1 MISTLNC
8 NGRLLDLGQPIIMGI
23 LNVTPDSFY
32 DGGKYLGI
40 EAAVQQAKEMIAQG
54 ATIIDIGGASSR
66 PGATV
71 VETDEEIRRVIPV
84 ISAIKQQYPDVIIS
98 IDTWRG
104 QVAKAAVQAGASI
117 INDISAGSLDPDM
130 FPTVAELNV
139 PYILM
144 HIKGTPENM
153 QQAPEYEDITTEV
166 IDFLIEKIATL
177 RALGVKDIIV
187 DPGFGFGK
195 TIRHNY
201 TLLNR
206 LLEIKSVLQLP
217 LLVGVSRKSMI
228 YRLLD
233 ISPENALNGATALHV
248 IALQQGADILRVHD
262 VKEAVE
268 VLKIIQ
274 EVNLASE

>member
-1 MISTLNC
+1 MITTLNC
-8 NGRLLDLGQPIIMGI
+8 NGTVLDLRQPIIMGI

-32 DGGKYLGI
+32 DGGRYWDAD
-40 EAAVQQAKEMIAQG
+40 AAVRQAIEMMAQG
-54 ATIIDIGGASSR
+54 ATIIDVGGASSR
-66 PGATV
+66 PGAPL
-71 VETDEEIRRVIPV
+71 VETEEEIRRVVPV
-84 ISAIKQQYPDVIIS
+84 IAAIKHRYPDAIVS

-104 QVAKAAVQAGASI
+104 AVAKAAVQAGASI
-117 INDISAGSLDPDM
+117 INDISAGNMDPDM

-153 QQAPEYEDITTEV
+153 QQNPDYQDITTEV
-166 IDFLIEKIATL
+166 LDFLIQKTAEL
-177 RALGVKDIIV
+177 RALGVKDIII

-195 TIRHNY
+195 TVRHNY

-206 LLEIKSVLQLP
+206 LQEIKSVLQLP

-248 IALQQGADILRVHD
+248 IALQQGANILRVHD
-262 VKEAVE
+262 VKEALE
-268 VLKIIQ
+268 VLKLMQ
-274 EVNLASE
+274 EVNAAAE

>member
-1 MISTLNC
+1 MTTTLNC
-8 NGRLLDLGQPIIMGI
+8 NGTALDLSQPIIMGI

-32 DGGKYLGI
+32 DGGKYLGV
-40 EAAVQQAKEMIAQG
+40 EAAVQQAEQMIAQG
-54 ATIIDIGGASSR
+54 ATIIDVGGASSR
-66 PGATV
+66 PGANI
-71 VETDEEIRRVIPV
+71 VETEEEMRRVIPV
-84 ISAIKQQYPDVIIS
+84 ISAIKQQYPDVILS

-104 QVAKAAVQAGASI
+104 VVAKAAVQAGASI

-153 QQAPEYEDITTEV
+153 QQNPEYQDITTEV
-166 IDFLIEKIATL
+166 LDFLIQKIAEL

-206 LLEIKSVLQLP
+206 LQEIKSVLQLP

-248 IALQQGADILRVHD
+248 IALQQGANILRVHD

>member
-1 MISTLNC
+1 MTTTLNC
-8 NGRLLDLGQPIIMGI
+8 NGTALDLSQPIIMGI

-32 DGGKYLGI
+32 DGGKYLGV
-40 EAAVQQAKEMIAQG
+40 EAAVQQAEQMIAQG
-54 ATIIDIGGASSR
+54 ATIIDVGGASSR
-66 PGATV
+66 SGANI
-71 VETDEEIRRVIPV
+71 VETEEEMRRVIPV
-84 ISAIKQQYPDVIIS
+84 ISAIKQQYPDVILS

-104 QVAKAAVQAGASI
+104 VVAKAAVQAGASI

-153 QQAPEYEDITTEV
+153 QQNPEYQDITTEV
-166 IDFLIEKIATL
+166 LDFLIQKIAEL

-206 LLEIKSVLQLP
+206 LQEIKSVLQLP

-248 IALQQGADILRVHD
+248 IALQQGANILRVHD

>member
-1 MISTLNC
+1 MITTLNC
-8 NGRLLDLGQPIIMGI
+8 NGTTLDLSQPIIMGI

-32 DGGKYLGI
+32 DGGKYLGV

-54 ATIIDIGGASSR
+54 AAIIDVGGASSR
-66 PGATV
+66 SGAAV

-104 QVAKAAVQAGASI
+104 AVAKAAVQAGAAI

-130 FPTVAELNV
+130 CPTVAELNV

-153 QQAPEYEDITTEV
+153 QQNPEYQDITTEV
-166 IDFLIEKIATL
+166 LDFLIQKIAEL

-206 LLEIKSVLQLP
+206 LQEIKSVLQLP

-248 IALQQGADILRVHD
+248 IALQQGANILRVHD
-262 VKEAVE
+262 VKEALE

>member
-1 MISTLNC
+1 MTTTLNC
-8 NGRLLDLGQPIIMGI
+8 NGTALDLSQPIIMGI

-32 DGGKYLGI
+32 DGGKYLGV
-40 EAAVQQAKEMIAQG
+40 EAAVQQAEQMIAQG
-54 ATIIDIGGASSR
+54 ATIIDVGGASSR
-66 PGATV
+66 PGANI
-71 VETDEEIRRVIPV
+71 VETEEEMRRVIPV
-84 ISAIKQQYPDVIIS
+84 ISAIKQQYPDVILS

-104 QVAKAAVQAGASI
+104 VVAKAAVQAGASI

-153 QQAPEYEDITTEV
+153 QQNPEYQDITTEV
-166 IDFLIEKIATL
+166 LDFLIQKIAEL

-206 LLEIKSVLQLP
+206 LQEIKSVLQLP

-248 IALQQGADILRVHD
+248 IALQQGANILRVHD
-262 VKEAVE
+262 VKEALE

>member
-1 MISTLNC
+1 MITTLNC
-8 NGRLLDLGQPIIMGI
+8 NGIALDLSQPIIMGI

-32 DGGKYLGI
+32 DGGRYW
-40 EAAVQQAKEMIAQG
+40 EVDAAVRQAREMMAQG
-54 ATIIDIGGASSR
+54 ATIIDVGGASSR
-66 PGATV
+66 PGAPL
-71 VETDEEIRRVIPV
+71 VETEEEIRRVVPV
-84 ISAIKQQYPDVIIS
+84 IAAIKHRYPDAIVS

-104 QVAKAAVQAGASI
+104 AVAKAAVQAGASI
-117 INDISAGSLDPDM
+117 INDISAGNMDPDM

-153 QQAPEYEDITTEV
+153 QQNPDYQDITTEV
-166 IDFLIEKIATL
+166 LDFLIQKTAEL
-177 RALGVKDIIV
+177 RALGVKDIII

-206 LLEIKSVLQLP
+206 IQEIKSVLQVP

-248 IALQQGADILRVHD
+248 IALQQGANILRVHD

-268 VLKIIQ
+268 VLKLMQ
-274 EVNLASE
+274 EVNAAAE